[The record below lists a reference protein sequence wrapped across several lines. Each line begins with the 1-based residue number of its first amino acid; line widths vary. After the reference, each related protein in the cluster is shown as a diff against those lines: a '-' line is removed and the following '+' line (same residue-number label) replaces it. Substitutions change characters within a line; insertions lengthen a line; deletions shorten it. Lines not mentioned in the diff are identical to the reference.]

1 MSTNHLRR
9 VPSSGAVDVGYPTG
23 HLGHLTEHETQA
35 LADFKVLLQEKGLY
49 RPGPLPSHD
58 DPTLLRYLRAR
69 KWVPQ
74 DAYVQFSETE
84 KFRDANEIEKLYD
97 TIDID
102 SYEASRKLYPR
113 FTGRRDKRGIPIYV
127 FQIRHLDSKAV
138 ADYERSTET
147 TYSKAKTDGK
157 TPPKLLRLFAL
168 YENLTRFVQ
177 PLASQCVDRVDAQT
191 PITLSTNIVDISHVS
206 LRMFWNLKAHMQAAS
221 QLATAHYP
229 ETLDRI
235 FIIGAP
241 YFFSTVWGWIK
252 RWFDPVTVSKI
263 FILSDHDILPVL
275 TTFMALENIPKSYGG
290 KLDWNFFDEPAYDD
304 EIKRIAEW
312 ENGYTSFPPGP
323 CHWRPTEDGTRL
335 ECLAVGSQDGQ
346 ERRVRVC
353 TIPKAFPSG
362 SESDTLVT
370 DGETEAV
377 TIAGDEDAATETTSQ
392 AVLPMPDSAEIT
404 TVESTADAVAG
415 LVITDAKDSTEPL
428 AEKKIAEAADAA
440 TETKAH

>member
-1 MSTNHLRR
+1 
-9 VPSSGAVDVGYPTG
+9 
-23 HLGHLTEHETQA
+23 
-35 LADFKVLLQEKGLY
+35 
-49 RPGPLPSHD
+49 
-58 DPTLLRYLRAR
+58 
-69 KWVPQ
+69 
-74 DAYVQFSETE
+74 
-84 KFRDANEIEKLYD
+84 
-97 TIDID
+97 
-102 SYEASRKLYPR
+102 
-113 FTGRRDKRGIPIYV
+113 
-127 FQIRHLDSKAV
+127 
-138 ADYERSTET
+138 
-147 TYSKAKTDGK
+147 
-157 TPPKLLRLFAL
+157 
-168 YENLTRFVQ
+168 
-177 PLASQCVDRVDAQT
+177 
-191 PITLSTNIVDISHVS
+191 
-206 LRMFWNLKAHMQAAS
+206 
-221 QLATAHYP
+221 
-229 ETLDRI
+229 
-235 FIIGAP
+235 
-241 YFFSTVWGWIK
+241 
-252 RWFDPVTVSKI
+252 
-263 FILSDHDILPVL
+263 
-275 TTFMALENIPKSYGG
+275 MALENIPKSYGG